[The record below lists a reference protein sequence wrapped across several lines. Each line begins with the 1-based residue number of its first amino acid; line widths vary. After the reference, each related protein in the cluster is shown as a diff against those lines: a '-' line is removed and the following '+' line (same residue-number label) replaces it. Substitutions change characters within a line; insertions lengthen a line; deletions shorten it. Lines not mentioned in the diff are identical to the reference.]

1 MGVKHKRT
9 TLSRKL
15 RQALAES
22 GINQAE
28 LSRRTSLSTGYIAM
42 LINGERGQN
51 VSAETLVKLAK
62 ALDKPIGYFL
72 TSETHA
78 GE

>member
-15 RQALAES
+15 RQALIES

-28 LSRRTSLSTGYIAM
+28 LSRRTALTTGYIAM
-42 LINGERGQN
+42 LINGERGQK
-51 VSAETLVKLAK
+51 VSAETLIRLAK
-62 ALDKPIGYFL
+62 ALDKPISYFL
-72 TSETHA
+72 TSETHT